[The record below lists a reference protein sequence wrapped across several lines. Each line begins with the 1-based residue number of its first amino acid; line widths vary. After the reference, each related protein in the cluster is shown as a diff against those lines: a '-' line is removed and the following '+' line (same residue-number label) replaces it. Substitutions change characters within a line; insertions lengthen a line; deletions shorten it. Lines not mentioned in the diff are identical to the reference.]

1 MVSVLIGPGPSSASK
16 AQLVQRLVQDFPKA
30 FQLVCTHGTPAY
42 GQALPSTAPAD
53 PQPGGGVIVSTA
65 EFQVS
70 VCMTR
75 ASPSASNSHPHPLA
89 CTVAHLCTCNF
100 LPLEEFITALQQLC
114 LTELNK
120 YTKRLICTCCQWM
133 QVQSTVPS
141 ELLLPA

>member
-1 MVSVLIGPGPSSASK
+1 MVWVLIGPGPSSASK

-30 FQLVCTHGTPAY
+30 FQLVCTHSTPAY
-42 GQALPSTAPAD
+42 GQAPPSNAPAD

-70 VCMTR
+70 VCMTL

-89 CTVAHLCTCNF
+89 CTVAHLWTCNYMA
-100 LPLEEFITALQQLC
+100 LEKSREESTTALQELC

-120 YTKRLICTCCQWM
+120 IQNH
-133 QVQSTVPS
+133 QSVPAAS
-141 ELLLPA
+141 RCRAPYQ